1 MGLASIIPGYSS
13 YLDREKRLD
22 DDLRTRKY
30 LASRLQACKQLL
42 QAHLKN
48 QLQAAKLDEI
58 ARGEKLRVEL
68 DTIQQKVESVA
79 SGNSNWFVPSK
90 ITTEVAQSLSQLD
103 SAIVSDLD
111 RVAKYLAD
119 PNVPALEG
127 LQVNIEEA
135 ISAAS
140 DLRLKWERRVKL
152 MRGEA

>member
-22 DDLRTRKY
+22 DDSRTRKY

-42 QAHLKN
+42 QTHLKSL
-48 QLQAAKLDEI
+48 LQAAKLDEI
-58 ARGEKLRVEL
+58 ALGEKLRVEL
-68 DTIQQKVESVA
+68 DTIQQKIESVA

-90 ITTEVAQSLSQLD
+90 ITHEVAQTLSQLD
-103 SAIVSDLD
+103 SAMVSDLD
-111 RVAKYLAD
+111 RVAKALAD
-119 PNVPALEG
+119 PNVPSVEP

-135 ISAAS
+135 IRAAS
-140 DLRLKWERRVKL
+140 ELRLKWERRVKL